1 MCYCYCFAFIILAKS
16 FTRLCPFAHSFSL
29 SFRNLILF
37 SWLSDFCSCACC
49 WYCCCLCCKIAHSIS
64 FSMRCGSVS
73 LNICLNNLKSSFV
86 VSLSC
91 LKNHQE
97 CSARVLVCFGL
108 IRFDFTIL
116 MLPRLS
122 VYLCMC
128 VRACAY
134 IILYYIHLVSLF
146 HALIFVIN
154 ISTDCWHWMDV
165 VLRVHRM
172 RSWCCCALPVVLIF
186 SLFLCFV

>member
-1 MCYCYCFAFIILAKS
+1 MFSQSICRIVEQKPASGLPLVLLFIIICVIVIALPSS
-16 FTRLCPFAHSFSL
+16 FLQSLLHVFAHSHSFSL

-37 SWLSDFCSCACC
+37 SCLSDFCSCACWC
-49 WYCCCLCCKIAHSIS
+49 CCCLCCKIAHSIS

-86 VSLSC
+86 VPLSC
-91 LKNHQE
+91 LENHQE
-97 CSARVLVCFGL
+97 CSARVLVWFGL

-154 ISTDCWHWMDV
+154 ISTDCWH
-165 VLRVHRM
+165 
-172 RSWCCCALPVVLIF
+172 
-186 SLFLCFV
+186 